1 MAAITHRSAAGRGAT
16 RVEKAPDR
24 KRVRIAIAATSVIAL
39 AVIAF
44 LVISRGTGIS
54 GTYRQADGTGSMEF
68 RGSKVYITTVL
79 GTTFVSNYEVDG
91 NRVIIK
97 GAGGSQVFT
106 RNGDTLDG
114 GLGIRFVR
122 QGESVAAHP
131 GD

>member
-1 MAAITHRSAAGRGAT
+1 MAAITHRSAARRGA
-16 RVEKAPDR
+16 VEAAKAPDR
-24 KRVRIAIAATSVIAL
+24 KWSRIAVATTSVIAL
-39 AVIAF
+39 AVIAVI
-44 LVISRGTGIS
+44 VISRGSGVS

-106 RNGDTLDG
+106 RSGDTLDG

-122 QGESVAAHP
+122 QGASVAAHP